1 MIAPRTSPTDS
12 PWFWIGLFAWAA
24 ILGLIAIGPKYAA
37 RQQGLERRQEGRET
51 GWRNR
56 VADRAS
62 SEGASAD
69 GAADEPAPALA
80 RRMLLPLFAVL
91 GLVLIAA
98 TWAIL
103 IRRVKARVAALPDS
117 PSTAA
122 TTGTN
127 P

>member
-1 MIAPRTSPTDS
+1 MTAPRTSPTDS
-12 PWFWIGLFAWAA
+12 PWFWMGLFAWAA
-24 ILGLIAIGPKYAA
+24 ILGLLVIGPKYAA

-56 VADRAS
+56 VANGDAS
-62 SEGASAD
+62 GVVSENG
-69 GAADEPAPALA
+69 DEPAPALA

-91 GLVLIAA
+91 SLVLVAA

-103 IRRVKARVAALPDS
+103 IRRVKARLAVAPDS
-117 PSTAA
+117 PAA
-122 TTGTN
+122 TTGTR

>member
-1 MIAPRTSPTDS
+1 MAAPRISLTDS

-56 VADRAS
+56 VADGAS
-62 SEGASAD
+62 SDAVATGAT
-69 GAADEPAPALA
+69 ADEPAPALA
-80 RRMLLPLFAVL
+80 RRMLLPLFGVL
-91 GLVLIAA
+91 SLVLIAA

-103 IRRVKARVAALPDS
+103 IRRVKVRAAALPD
-117 PSTAA
+117 PPTA
-122 TTGTN
+122 TTGIR